1 MERSHSWSSAPRW
14 KRGVGQTTGGSNP
27 LLSANSLNRREK
39 MSDID
44 KDNLDEELMAI
55 WDDEGG
61 FVFYKQEEEKKV
73 EKKEENKNGN

>member
-1 MERSHSWSSAPRW
+1 
-14 KRGVGQTTGGSNP
+14 
-27 LLSANSLNRREK
+27 

-61 FVFYKQEEEKKV
+61 FVFYKPEEEKKE
-73 EKKEENKNGN
+73 EKKEEKNPMGV